1 MQLKEVAKAY
11 KKTEMFGAVEAK
23 DPETVVVLVMEELIK
38 SVKLFHSNI
47 SLKTGDLIKRSKNFS
62 RAVSVIYML
71 QSSLDL
77 DKGGQVAYD
86 LFKLYEFLRLNLIKD
101 LRSATVSKSLIALSS
116 IIEIKDS
123 WSKLVSN

>member
-1 MQLKEVAKAY
+1 MKFKQVAKAY

-38 SVKLFHSNI
+38 SVKSFHKNI
-47 SLKTGDLIKRSKNFS
+47 SIKSGNIINRSKSFS
-62 RAVSVIYML
+62 RAISVIYML

-86 LFKLYEFLRLNLIKD
+86 LFRLYEFLRLNLIKD
-101 LRSATVSKSLIALSS
+101 LRNGTINKSLIALTS
-116 IIEIKDS
+116 IIEIKNS
-123 WSKLVSN
+123 WSKLSSN

>member
-1 MQLKEVAKAY
+1 MKFKEVAKAY

-38 SVKLFHSNI
+38 SVKSFHKNI
-47 SLKTGDLIKRSKNFS
+47 SIKSGNIVNRSKNFS
-62 RAVSVIYML
+62 RAISVIYML

-86 LFKLYEFLRLNLIKD
+86 LFRLYEFLRLNLIKD
-101 LRSATVSKSLIALSS
+101 LRNGAINKSLIALNS
-116 IIEIKDS
+116 IIEIKNS
-123 WSKLVSN
+123 WSILASN

>member
-47 SLKTGDLIKRSKNFS
+47 SLKTGDLFKRSKNFS

-86 LFKLYEFLRLNLIKD
+86 LFRLYEFLRLNLIKD
-101 LRSATVSKSLIALSS
+101 LRSGTVSKSLIALSS

>member
-1 MQLKEVAKAY
+1 MKFKQVAKAY

-38 SVKLFHSNI
+38 SVKSFHKNI
-47 SLKTGDLIKRSKNFS
+47 SIKSGNIINRSKSFS
-62 RAVSVIYML
+62 RAISVIYML

-86 LFKLYEFLRLNLIKD
+86 LFRLYEFLRLNLIKD
-101 LRSATVSKSLIALSS
+101 LRNGTINKSLIALTS
-116 IIEIKDS
+116 IIEIKNS
-123 WSKLVSN
+123 WTKLKSN

>member
-1 MQLKEVAKAY
+1 MKFKQVAKAY

-38 SVKLFHSNI
+38 SVKSFHKNI
-47 SLKTGDLIKRSKNFS
+47 SIKSGNIINRSKSFS
-62 RAVSVIYML
+62 RAISVIYML

-86 LFKLYEFLRLNLIKD
+86 LFRLYEFLRLNLIKD
-101 LRSATVSKSLIALSS
+101 LRNGTISKSLIALTS
-116 IIEIKDS
+116 IIEIKNS
-123 WSKLVSN
+123 WSKLSSN

>member
-1 MQLKEVAKAY
+1 MKFKQVAKAY

-38 SVKLFHSNI
+38 SVKSFHKNI
-47 SLKTGDLIKRSKNFS
+47 SIKSGNIINRSKSFS
-62 RAVSVIYML
+62 RAISVIYML

-86 LFKLYEFLRLNLIKD
+86 LFRLYEFLRLNLIKD
-101 LRSATVSKSLIALSS
+101 LRNATISKSLIALTS
-116 IIEIKDS
+116 IIEIKNS
-123 WSKLVSN
+123 WSKLSSN

>member
-23 DPETVVVLVMEELIK
+23 NPETVVVLVMEELIK
-38 SVKLFHSNI
+38 SVKSFHNNI
-47 SLKTGDLIKRSKNFS
+47 SLKSGNLLNRSKNFS

-77 DKGGQVAYD
+77 DKGGEVAYD
-86 LFKLYEFLRLNLIKD
+86 LFRLYEFLRLNLIKD
-101 LRSATVSKSLIALSS
+101 LRNGSINKSLIALTS

-123 WSKLVSN
+123 WSKLTSN